1 MYLKI
6 LIILFSLLYQ
16 NTAHSKATEK
26 NQFNQKYLSNYFSA
40 LVSVTNQ
47 KNDDAIIFFN
57 SSKFLMNKHDN
68 FLREYVFSLV
78 LGGQVK
84 NAINQIKRSNNLNF
98 FEGDLLLA
106 LESITKKNY
115 KQAEK
120 RLKKLLAY
128 QENEAYEFVII
139 KILESYN
146 HLFLNSKI
154 KKNSRNLGRIDLITS
169 SFQNCYLG
177 TKKTDSNFLNLINS
191 SENEYSRYLFFHLGN
206 IIEKKDYELVNEIS
220 KTIDPLMSSLLIAQS
235 KKWIDENKYEKF
247 NNYFSCKSENDLLAE
262 FFFLIANLY
271 SSQDLF
277 KESNF
282 YLNLSNYL
290 NPKFYFNLSL
300 LAENYHL
307 NNNLEFAKKILNE
320 LSDEEEVYHWF
331 KTKKITQFLAEQE
344 KDNEALD
351 YFEKKINK
359 FKNPSTKILYDIANI
374 YKKFKNYEK
383 AIEYYSLVL
392 SKIDKNT
399 STYADVL
406 YRRGGSFERMGNYEM
421 ADIDLL
427 KSLEIRPDDPY
438 SLNYLAYSW
447 LERKFKIKEAMEMLN
462 KAYNE
467 KENDPYITDSVGWGY
482 YLIGDYENAEKY
494 LRKAVE
500 LMPDDPIV
508 NDHYGDVLWQL
519 NRKMQAKY
527 FWKSVLEFE
536 DTDDKMRKDI
546 QNKLLNGPSKI

>member
-84 NAINQIKRSNNLNF
+84 NAINQIKRSNNSNF

-177 TKKTDSNFLNLINS
+177 TKKTESNFLNLINS
-191 SENEYSRYLFFHLGN
+191 SENEYSRYLFFHLSN
-206 IIEKKDYELVNEIS
+206 IIENKDYELVNEIS

-282 YLNLSNYL
+282 YLNISNYL

-331 KTKKITQFLAEQE
+331 KTKKITQFLAEQK

-392 SKIDKNT
+392 SKINKNT

-447 LERKFKIKEAMEMLN
+447 LDRKFKIKEAMEMLH

-527 FWKSVLEFE
+527 FWKNVLEFE
-536 DTDDKMRKDI
+536 DTDEKMKKDI
-546 QNKLLNGPSKI
+546 QNKLLNGPNKI

>member
-84 NAINQIKRSNNLNF
+84 NAINQIKRSNNSNF

-169 SFQNCYLG
+169 SFQNCYLD

-344 KDNEALD
+344 KDNEAID

>member
-84 NAINQIKRSNNLNF
+84 NAINQIKRSNNSNF

-115 KQAEK
+115 KQADK

>member
-84 NAINQIKRSNNLNF
+84 NAINQIKRSNNSNF

-154 KKNSRNLGRIDLITS
+154 KKNNRNLGRIDLITS

-177 TKKTDSNFLNLINS
+177 TKKTESNFLNLINS
-191 SENEYSRYLFFHLGN
+191 SENEYSRYLFFHLSN
-206 IIEKKDYELVNEIS
+206 IIENKDYELVNEIS

-282 YLNLSNYL
+282 YLNISNYL

>member
-84 NAINQIKRSNNLNF
+84 NAINQIKRSNNSNF

-282 YLNLSNYL
+282 YLNISNYL

>member
-1 MYLKI
+1 M
-6 LIILFSLLYQ
+6 
-16 NTAHSKATEK
+16 
-26 NQFNQKYLSNYFSA
+26 
-40 LVSVTNQ
+40 
-47 KNDDAIIFFN
+47 
-57 SSKFLMNKHDN
+57 
-68 FLREYVFSLV
+68 
-78 LGGQVK
+78 
-84 NAINQIKRSNNLNF
+84 
-98 FEGDLLLA
+98 
-106 LESITKKNY
+106 
-115 KQAEK
+115 
-120 RLKKLLAY
+120 
-128 QENEAYEFVII
+128 
-139 KILESYN
+139 
-146 HLFLNSKI
+146 
-154 KKNSRNLGRIDLITS
+154 ITS

-177 TKKTDSNFLNLINS
+177 TKKTESNFLNLINS
-191 SENEYSRYLFFHLGN
+191 SENEYSRYLFFHLSN
-206 IIEKKDYELVNEIS
+206 IIENKDYELVNEIS

-282 YLNLSNYL
+282 YLNISNYL

-392 SKIDKNT
+392 SKINKNT

-447 LERKFKIKEAMEMLN
+447 LDRKFKIKEAMEMLH

-527 FWKSVLEFE
+527 FWKNVLEFE
-536 DTDDKMRKDI
+536 DTDEKMKKDI
-546 QNKLLNGPSKI
+546 QNKLLNGPNKI

>member
-84 NAINQIKRSNNLNF
+84 NAINQIKRSNNSNF

-146 HLFLNSKI
+146 HLFLNSRI

-320 LSDEEEVYHWF
+320 LSDEEEAYHWF

-447 LERKFKIKEAMEMLN
+447 LDRKFKIKEAMEMLN

>member
-84 NAINQIKRSNNLNF
+84 NAINQIKRSNNSNF

-177 TKKTDSNFLNLINS
+177 TKKTESNFLNLINS
-191 SENEYSRYLFFHLGN
+191 SENEYSRYLFFHLSN
-206 IIEKKDYELVNEIS
+206 IIENKDYELVNEIS

-282 YLNLSNYL
+282 YLNISNYL

-331 KTKKITQFLAEQE
+331 KTKKITQFLAEQK

-392 SKIDKNT
+392 SKINKNT

-447 LERKFKIKEAMEMLN
+447 LDRKFKIKEAMEMLN

-527 FWKSVLEFE
+527 FWKNVLEFE
-536 DTDDKMRKDI
+536 DTDETMKKDI
-546 QNKLLNGPSKI
+546 QNKLLNGPNNI

>member
-84 NAINQIKRSNNLNF
+84 NAINQIKRSNNSNF

-154 KKNSRNLGRIDLITS
+154 KKNNRNLGRIDLITS

>member
-84 NAINQIKRSNNLNF
+84 NAINQIKRSNNSNF

-177 TKKTDSNFLNLINS
+177 TKKTESNFLNLINS
-191 SENEYSRYLFFHLGN
+191 SENEYSRYLFFHLIN
-206 IIEKKDYELVNEIS
+206 IIENKDYELVNEIS

-282 YLNLSNYL
+282 YLNISNYL

-331 KTKKITQFLAEQE
+331 KTKKITQFLAEQK

-392 SKIDKNT
+392 SKINKNT

-527 FWKSVLEFE
+527 FWKNVLEFE
-536 DTDDKMRKDI
+536 DTDEKMKKDI
-546 QNKLLNGPSKI
+546 QNKLLNGPNKI

>member
-84 NAINQIKRSNNLNF
+84 NAINQIKRSNNSNF

-146 HLFLNSKI
+146 HLFLNSRI

-536 DTDDKMRKDI
+536 DTDNKMREDI

>member
-84 NAINQIKRSNNLNF
+84 NAINQIKRSNNSNF

-154 KKNSRNLGRIDLITS
+154 KKNNRNLGRIDLITS

-177 TKKTDSNFLNLINS
+177 TKKTESNFLNLINS
-191 SENEYSRYLFFHLGN
+191 SENEYSRYLFFHLSN
-206 IIEKKDYELVNEIS
+206 IIENKDYELVNEIS

-282 YLNLSNYL
+282 YLNISNYL

-331 KTKKITQFLAEQE
+331 KTKKITQFLAEQK

-392 SKIDKNT
+392 SKINKNT

-447 LERKFKIKEAMEMLN
+447 LDRKFKIKEAMEMLH

-527 FWKSVLEFE
+527 FWKNVLEFQ
-536 DTDDKMRKDI
+536 DTDEKMKKDI
-546 QNKLLNGPSKI
+546 QNKLLNGPNKI

>member
-84 NAINQIKRSNNLNF
+84 NAINQIKRSNNSNF

-106 LESITKKNY
+106 LESMTKKNY

-146 HLFLNSKI
+146 HLFLNSRI

-247 NNYFSCKSENDLLAE
+247 NNYFSCKSKSDLLAE